1 MPPVS
6 NGSIE
11 VADETGGT
19 LHEVSPHA
27 DAERDLFRRK
37 VNLHLRETFFPLGFP
52 LEVATNSEIILDA
65 ARDSWGH
72 FQSSFDVPSL
82 RLEVGVSHETSG
94 AFPNPPVCRS
104 QDNLLALI
112 SDADNFA
119 ICDLDKAF
127 AFSWL
132 TPVTARN
139 KNFIRYFFL
148 DAVAMCLL
156 SSSYVTAI
164 HAACVRRAEYGF
176 LLCGDSGAGKSS
188 LAFACAR
195 AGWTYV
201 SDDASY
207 ILQKTSDRIV
217 VGNHRQI
224 RFRPSASSL
233 FPELEGIGITPRA
246 AGKPSIE
253 VPIESLKTDIVTSTS
268 AKIDYVVFLNRQE
281 SSTQELIPFA
291 NDSARLK
298 LLHSL
303 YGTLEVQELQASALD
318 SLLGST
324 NIYELRYHDLHWA
337 VSRLEALVT
346 EKT

>member
-1 MPPVS
+1 
-6 NGSIE
+6 
-11 VADETGGT
+11 
-19 LHEVSPHA
+19 
-27 DAERDLFRRK
+27 
-37 VNLHLRETFFPLGFP
+37 
-52 LEVATNSEIILDA
+52 
-65 ARDSWGH
+65 
-72 FQSSFDVPSL
+72 
-82 RLEVGVSHETSG
+82 LEVGVSHETSG